1 MFSFVFHQYDCFYCY
16 YNLNKLLL
24 VRLIRI
30 KFLTIVNY
38 KLIKCD
44 LCQIYPM

>member
-1 MFSFVFHQYDCFYCY
+1 MKADFYFY

-38 KLIKCD
+38 KLIKRD